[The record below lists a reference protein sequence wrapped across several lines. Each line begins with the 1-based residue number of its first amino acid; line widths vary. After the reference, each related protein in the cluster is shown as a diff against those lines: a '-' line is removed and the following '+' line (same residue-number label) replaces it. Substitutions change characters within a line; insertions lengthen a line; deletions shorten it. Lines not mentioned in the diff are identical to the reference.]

1 MPRADRRLQRFIDA
15 LLKDRRP
22 RRSPAGEDLGAMQLA
37 AQLRAAHPGSSEPS
51 PEFVDGLARRLR
63 REQESATRF
72 QPRRRQF
79 LITGLATAAA
89 GIGAG
94 FGLDRLRET
103 LTESPNGSSLSNLV
117 EPNWVAV
124 AKLADITPGKIQR
137 FSAGGVEGF
146 VFTVSGELRALSAAC
161 TDQGCILHADAASGR
176 LACPCHWATF
186 RLDGK
191 PDRNDYGY
199 PLTPLP
205 TIQVRATGVDVE
217 VLVPKSA

>member
-1 MPRADRRLQRFIDA
+1 MPRADRRLLRFIDA

-22 RRSPAGEDLGAMQLA
+22 RRGPAGDDLGAMQLA
-37 AQLRAAHPGSSEPS
+37 SQLRAAHPGSSEPS

-63 REQESATRF
+63 REQETADSF

-94 FGLDRLRET
+94 FGLERLRDT
-103 LTESPNGSSLSNLV
+103 LTETPSGSSLSNLI

-146 VFTVSGELRALSAAC
+146 VFNVGDELRALSAAC
-161 TDQGCILHADAASGR
+161 TDQGCILHADATSGR
-176 LACPCHWATF
+176 LACPCHSATF
-186 RLDGK
+186 KLDGK

-205 TIQVRATGVDVE
+205 AIEVRASGDDVE
-217 VLVPKSA
+217 VLVPKTA

>member
-1 MPRADRRLQRFIDA
+1 MPRADRRLHRFVEA

-22 RRSPAGEDLGAMQLA
+22 RGGAAGSDLGAMQLA
-37 AQLRAAHPGSSEPS
+37 AQLHAAHPGSSEPS

-63 REQESATRF
+63 REQESANRF

-89 GIGAG
+89 GVGAG

-103 LTESPNGSSLSNLV
+103 LTETPNGSSLSNLI

-124 AKLADITPGKIQR
+124 AKVADITPGKIQR

-146 VFTVSGELRALSAAC
+146 VFAVSGELRALSAAC
-161 TDQGCILHADAASGR
+161 TDQGCILHADAGSGR

-186 RLDGK
+186 KLDGK

-205 TIQVRATGVDVE
+205 AIQVRATGDDVE
-217 VLVPKSA
+217 VLVPKTA

>member
-1 MPRADRRLQRFIDA
+1 MPRADRRLLRFIDA
-15 LLKDRRP
+15 LLNDRHP
-22 RRSPAGEDLGAMQLA
+22 RRGPAGDDLGAMQLA

-63 REQESATRF
+63 REQETANSF

-94 FGLDRLRET
+94 FGLERLHET
-103 LTESPNGSSLSNLV
+103 LTETPSGSSLSNLI

-146 VFTVSGELRALSAAC
+146 VFKVSDELRALSAAC
-161 TDQGCILHADAASGR
+161 TDQGCILHADATTAR

-186 RLDGK
+186 KLDGE

-205 TIQVRATGVDVE
+205 AIQVRASGDDVE
-217 VLVPKSA
+217 VLVPKTA

>member
-1 MPRADRRLQRFIDA
+1 MPRADRRLRRFIDA

-22 RRSPAGEDLGAMQLA
+22 RRGPAGDDLGAMQLA

-51 PEFVDGLARRLR
+51 SEFVDGLARRLR
-63 REQESATRF
+63 REQETANNF

-79 LITGLATAAA
+79 LIAGLATAAA
-89 GIGAG
+89 GVGAG

-103 LTESPNGSSLSNLV
+103 LTETPSGSSLSNLI
-117 EPNWVAV
+117 EPSWVAV

-146 VFTVSGELRALSAAC
+146 VFAVSGELRALSAAC
-161 TDQGCILHADAASGR
+161 TDQGCILHADAGSGR

-186 RLDGK
+186 KLDGK

-205 TIQVRATGVDVE
+205 AIQVRATGDDVE
-217 VLVPKSA
+217 VLVPKTA